1 MCGCLCLT
9 SEHSPPPASF
19 FPMCAILLPFLFA
32 LRETSWDKTDAS
44 AFCGCVAGAG
54 MGKRDQTCGDV
65 NVPTAA
71 VEKEDKLGEDT
82 DGEVS
87 NGNEDKNSKAKVSA
101 RPLFPQDKRDIRN
114 CQACAAAWPVLEK
127 GTKLG
132 SNMEKSAFF
141 ATRTGSQSDPKRSKK
156 LFDEVRKACMA
167 NPVEGESSR
176 RHSRQCMTTAKQ
188 LTRSSILSQWCVSL
202 VFC

>member
-1 MCGCLCLT
+1 M
-9 SEHSPPPASF
+9 
-19 FPMCAILLPFLFA
+19 
-32 LRETSWDKTDAS
+32 
-44 AFCGCVAGAG
+44 
-54 MGKRDQTCGDV
+54 
-65 NVPTAA
+65 
-71 VEKEDKLGEDT
+71 
-82 DGEVS
+82 
-87 NGNEDKNSKAKVSA
+87 SA
-101 RPLFPQDKRDIRN
+101 RPLFPQDKRDIRS

-167 NPVEGESSR
+167 SPVEGESSR
-176 RHSRQCMTTAKQ
+176 RQRRQCLTTAKQ

>member
-1 MCGCLCLT
+1 MVAR
-9 SEHSPPPASF
+9 S
-19 FPMCAILLPFLFA
+19 ILPLVAVL
-32 LRETSWDKTDAS
+32 S
-44 AFCGCVAGAG
+44 ATAGA
-54 MGKRDQTCGDV
+54 
-65 NVPTAA
+65 
-71 VEKEDKLGEDT
+71 
-82 DGEVS
+82 
-87 NGNEDKNSKAKVSA
+87 
-101 RPLFPQDKRDIRN
+101 FPDRKRDIRN
-114 CQACAAAWPVLEK
+114 CQACASAWPVLEK

-188 LTRSSILSQWCVSL
+188 LTRSSILSQWCVLL
-202 VFC
+202 VFCCCCLNVWLFVSDKRPFPCPVLFLPDTRHFASLFVCASGDQLG